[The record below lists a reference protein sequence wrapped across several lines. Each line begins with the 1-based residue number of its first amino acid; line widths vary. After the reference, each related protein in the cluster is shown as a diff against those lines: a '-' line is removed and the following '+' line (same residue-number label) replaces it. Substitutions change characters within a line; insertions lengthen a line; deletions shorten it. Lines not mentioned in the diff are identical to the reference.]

1 MINIGGAIGSAAIG
15 GLTGG
20 VGGLVSGAIG
30 GLGSLMGIGRRKEK
44 RPEKPKK
51 ENTKDSW
58 NTWDYKLSITKSKR
72 NTPQNSTK
80 KYGTTPTTKI
90 KKNIWKQ
97 QD

>member
-1 MINIGGAIGSAAIG
+1 MGIGKEIGSAALG

-44 RPEKPKK
+44 KLEKPKK
-51 ENTKDSW
+51 ENINGNLSIW
-58 NTWDYKLSITKSKR
+58 AYKRNITKSRR
-72 NTPQNSTK
+72 NTLQSYQK
-80 KYGTTPTTKI
+80 QCGTIPTTKI

-97 QD
+97 RD